1 VSSLSCRTR
10 WLEYQSIRTWLHQG
24 LGLMVVIM
32 IALAFRM
39 YRLSAQSLWLDEA
52 WTVSAANRSLPEI
65 LLYYSNIP
73 PLHQVIVRLFI
84 AILGTSE
91 FSVRLPSVLA
101 GVLSVVLVYAIT
113 TRLFN
118 KSIGLV
124 AGLILAISPFHVWY
138 SQDARPYALL
148 VVLSLA
154 SVWFFLRLRDRPNFI
169 GFTGYVV
176 TTTLAM
182 YTHVYALF
190 LLLFQNLYMLHSWR
204 KPARLGQKWIVSQ
217 ATVLVLSVPWYYF
230 IFFIFSG
237 HGGGVPWAGFRKEVD
252 PIVIPY
258 TFFVYSLG
266 ISVGPSL
273 ADLHLSR
280 SLDLFMPY
288 VGVLLPA
295 CIAFALMFLLGLY
308 STGKDKPRLP
318 FLLLYLFVP
327 ILGAFMITVLYS
339 RITYNVRYTAIAL
352 PAYTI
357 ILAKGITSVRRK
369 GWRLLLILL
378 IVGFSAHALGNY
390 YFNAKYAKEDARSAA
405 EYLETTVGERDVIVV
420 LEIVQALEHYYD
432 GPVEVHGVFPY
443 QLASIADLQNELSQI
458 ARGHDRLWLVW
469 SRPWVDPEASVK
481 RYFDERYEIFD
492 RQDFPGLQVYGYA
505 LEEAATILGAR

>member
-10 WLEYQSIRTWLHQG
+10 WLEHQFDRTRLHPDFA
-24 LGLMVVIM
+24 LLLTIV
-32 IALAFRM
+32 IALALRM
-39 YRLSAQSLWLDEA
+39 YRLGSQSLWLDEA
-52 WTVSAANRSLPEI
+52 WSVRVANHSLGEI
-65 LLYYSNIP
+65 LRYRSNIP
-73 PLHQVIVRLFI
+73 PLHQVVVRLFI

-118 KSIGLV
+118 KSAGLV

-148 VVLSLA
+148 IVLSLA
-154 SVWFFLRLRDRPNFI
+154 SVWFFLNLRDRPNFI

-190 LLLFQNLYMLHSWR
+190 LLLFQNLYMLYSWR
-204 KPARLGQKWIVSQ
+204 KPARLGLKWIVSQ
-217 ATVLVLSVPWYYF
+217 ATVLVLSVPWYHF

-237 HGGGVPWAGFRKEVD
+237 HGGA
-252 PIVIPY
+252 
-258 TFFVYSLG
+258 
-266 ISVGPSL
+266 
-273 ADLHLSR
+273 
-280 SLDLFMPY
+280 LDLFMPY

-308 STGKDKPRLP
+308 STGKDKPRSP

-327 ILGAFMITVLYS
+327 ILGAFMITVLYG
-339 RITYNVRYTAIAL
+339 RITYNVRYTAVAL

-357 ILAKGITSVRRK
+357 VLAKGITSVKHK

-378 IVGFSAHALGNY
+378 IVGFSAYALGNY
-390 YFNAKYAKEDARSAA
+390 YFNPKYAKEDARSAA
-405 EYLETTVGERDVIVV
+405 EYLETAAGERDVIVV
-420 LEIVQALEHYYD
+420 LEIVHALEHYYD

-481 RYFDERYEIFD
+481 RYFDERYEIIN
-492 RQDFPGLQVYGYA
+492 RRDFPGVQVYGYA
-505 LEEAATILGAR
+505 LKEGAAFLGAR

>member
-1 VSSLSCRTR
+1 MSGISCGRRWLDHQFDRTR
-10 WLEYQSIRTWLHQG
+10 LHPDFA
-24 LGLMVVIM
+24 LLLTIV
-32 IALAFRM
+32 IALALRM
-39 YRLSAQSLWLDEA
+39 YRLGSQSLWLDEA
-52 WTVSAANRSLPEI
+52 WSVRVANHSLGEI
-65 LLYYSNIP
+65 LRYRSNIP
-73 PLHQVIVRLFI
+73 PLHQVVVRLFI

-118 KSIGLV
+118 KSAGLV
-124 AGLILAISPFHVWY
+124 AGLILAISPYHVWY

-148 VVLSLA
+148 IVLSLA
-154 SVWFFLRLRDRPNFI
+154 SVWFFLNLRDRPNFI

-190 LLLFQNLYMLHSWR
+190 LLLFQNLYMLYSWR
-204 KPARLGQKWIVSQ
+204 KPARLGLKWIVSQ
-217 ATVLVLSVPWYYF
+217 ATVLVLSVPWYHF

-237 HGGGVPWAGFRKEVD
+237 HRGAAPWAGFRKEVD

-258 TFFVYSLG
+258 TFFVYSVG

-308 STGKDKPRLP
+308 STGKDKPRSP
-318 FLLLYLFVP
+318 FLFLYLFVP
-327 ILGAFMITVLYS
+327 ILGAFMITVLYG
-339 RITYNVRYTAIAL
+339 RITYNVRYTAVAL

-357 ILAKGITSVRRK
+357 VLAKGITSVKHK

-390 YFNAKYAKEDARSAA
+390 YFNPKYAKEDARSAA
-405 EYLETTVGERDVIVV
+405 QYLETAAGERDVIVV
-420 LEIVQALEHYYD
+420 LEIVHALEHYYD

-481 RYFDERYEIFD
+481 RYFDERYEIID
-492 RQDFPGLQVYGYA
+492 RRNFPGVQVYGYA
-505 LEEAATILGAR
+505 LKEDAALLGAR